1 MSTVLDS
8 AVLDSV
14 KSKFDFKVVKAQ
26 SLLQHKG
33 QLIEHKG
40 HYGLVKE
47 FADGR
52 REESINVPSKSL
64 RYVPHSTDDVMALV
78 ESAGEAFEG
87 VGNVKCHFRNGHYV
101 SISPSNDQRRAIYG
115 ESDNIFPRFIINAGY
130 DGRAFT
136 AIMGF
141 YRDACRNLAMMRQVE
156 GTSVSIRHGSGL
168 REKMDDLI
176 QTFNVLK
183 QSWATLSDVIAELQN
198 REVGMADFLDEVY
211 GQPDEDSK
219 RGKTVHNNR
228 TEAIFRRLSRERFI
242 TGRSRQMFGKPLTVS
257 AWEAY
262 NAVQGYVQH
271 DASRKGSPSD
281 FARIIQASNDVAVK
295 KAETLALATLSV

>member
-14 KSKFDFKVVKAQ
+14 KSKFDFTVDKFPLSGPD
-26 SLLQHKG
+26 SLKTPL
-33 QLIEHKG
+33 
-40 HYGLVKE
+40 YGLFRSDNSQFVGK
-47 FADGR
+47 
-52 REESINVPSKSL
+52 PCSKH
-64 RYVPHSTDDVMALV
+64 YVAHQSDDVLALV

-87 VGNVKCHFRNGHYV
+87 VGDVQCHFRDGHHV
-101 SISPSNDQRRAIYG
+101 SITPSKDERRSIYG
-115 ESDNIFPRFIINAGY
+115 SADNIFPRFIVNAGY

-141 YRDACRNLAMMRQVE
+141 YRDACSNLAMMRQVE

-183 QSWATLSDVIAELQN
+183 QSWTTLSDVIAELQN
-198 REVGMADFLDEVY
+198 REVRMVDFLDQIY
-211 GQPDEDSK
+211 GQPAEDSK
-219 RGKTVHNNR
+219 HGKTRHKNR

-242 TGRSRQMFGKPLTVS
+242 TGRGNMNNTFTVS

-281 FARIIQASNDVAVK
+281 FARIIGASKDAAVK

>member
-1 MSTVLDS
+1 MSAVS
-8 AVLDSV
+8 AAVLDTV
-14 KSKFDFKVVKAQ
+14 KSKFDFTVDKFPL
-26 SLLQHKG
+26 SGPDGLRTPL
-33 QLIEHKG
+33 
-40 HYGLVKE
+40 YGL
-47 FADGR
+47 FRSDTMD
-52 REESINVPSKSL
+52 
-64 RYVPHSTDDVMALV
+64 YVGKPCHKQYVAHQSDDVLALV

-101 SISPSNDQRRAIYG
+101 SISPNNDQRRAIYG
-115 ESDNIFPRFIINAGY
+115 TSDNIFPRFIINAGY

-176 QTFNVLK
+176 QTFAVLK

-219 RGKTVHNNR
+219 RSKTVHNNR

-242 TGRSRQMFGKPLTVS
+242 TGRSRQMFGKPLFDNGSHITVS

-281 FARIIQASNDVAVK
+281 FARIIQASNDTAVK

>member
-1 MSTVLDS
+1 MSAVST
-8 AVLDSV
+8 AVLDTV
-14 KSKFDFKVVKAQ
+14 KSKFDFTVDKFPLSGPDGLKTP
-26 SLLQHKG
+26 L
-33 QLIEHKG
+33 
-40 HYGLVKE
+40 YGL
-47 FADGR
+47 FRSDTMD
-52 REESINVPSKSL
+52 
-64 RYVPHSTDDVMALV
+64 YVGKPCHKQYVAHQSDDVLALV

-87 VGNVKCHFRNGHYV
+87 VGGVQCHFRNGHYV
-101 SISPSNDQRRAIYG
+101 SISPSNDQRRTIYG
-115 ESDNIFPRFIINAGY
+115 TSDNIFPRFIINAGY

-176 QTFNVLK
+176 QTFAVLK
-183 QSWATLSDVIAELQN
+183 QSWATLSDVIAELEN

-219 RGKTVHNNR
+219 RSKTVHKNR
-228 TEAIFRRLSRERFI
+228 TEAIFRRLSREQFI
-242 TGRSRQMFGKPLTVS
+242 TGRSRLNEIGKPLTVS

-281 FARIIQASNDVAVK
+281 FARIIQASNDAAVK
-295 KAETLALATLSV
+295 KAETLALATLSA

>member
-1 MSTVLDS
+1 MSAVST
-8 AVLDSV
+8 AVLDTV
-14 KSKFDFKVVKAQ
+14 KSEFDFTVDKFPL
-26 SLLQHKG
+26 SGPDGLRTPL
-33 QLIEHKG
+33 
-40 HYGLVKE
+40 YGL
-47 FADGR
+47 FRSDTMD
-52 REESINVPSKSL
+52 
-64 RYVPHSTDDVMALV
+64 YVGKPCHKQYVAHQSDDVLALV

-115 ESDNIFPRFIINAGY
+115 TSDNIFPRFIINAGY

-228 TEAIFRRLSRERFI
+228 TEAIFRRLSRERFL
-242 TGRSRQMFGKPLTVS
+242 TGRSRLNEIGKPLTVS

-295 KAETLALATLSV
+295 KAETLALATLSA